1 MTSKTFEVPNIGC
14 AGCVAAI
21 KMELEDLSGVQ
32 AVSGDVPSK
41 TIRIEFDAPATWDN
55 IVQSLKEIDYPPAE
69 S

>member
-32 AVSGDVPSK
+32 SVSGDVPSSF
-41 TIRIEFDAPATWDN
+41 IFEDAPIRDAFR
-55 IVQSLKEIDYPPAE
+55 QR
-69 S
+69 